1 MVGVALGPAPGT
13 QDDDDNGLRLSSQPS
28 YIRGPRLLQLP
39 LLTFGFFGT
48 QIVWSVE
55 MAYGT

>member
-1 MVGVALGPAPGT
+1 MVGVALGTAPGT
-13 QDDDDNGLRLSSQPS
+13 QDDDNGLRLSSQPS
-28 YIRGPRLLQLP
+28 YIRGPSFLRLP